1 MTLFNGIAQI
11 KNCKKVIP
19 ILTKHLEIRIALTNK
34 ISGCETSMIICTPSF
49 RKNIIQTNNYSKSLV
64 KSKIQKILLSDI

>member
-11 KNCKKVIP
+11 KNCKKIIP

-34 ISGCETSMIICTPSF
+34 ISGCETSMIMYP
-49 RKNIIQTNNYSKSLV
+49 V
-64 KSKIQKILLSDI
+64 IQKKHNTDK